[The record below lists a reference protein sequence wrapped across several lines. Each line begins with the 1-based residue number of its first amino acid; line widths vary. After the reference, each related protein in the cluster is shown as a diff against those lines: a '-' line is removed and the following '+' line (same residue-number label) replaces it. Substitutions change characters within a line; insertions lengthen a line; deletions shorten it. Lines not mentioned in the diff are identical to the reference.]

1 MNRYE
6 KAYDVIDTIL
16 HLMCGEKGE
25 DGYEPTHDEMVKAMD
40 DLKKLVGKA
49 TRKEYSYYGKEYFSV
64 PPNLQNLDFHLTE
77 APDGKINR
85 KEEREME
92 RTFRLRKKTFR
103 LREES
108 FTFDKK
114 GMILKG
120 EIFEDGQCIFVRA
133 WDIYL
138 NNKDIMSDEEVRDCL
153 ASGINYKWPYRISEL
168 EPLNPII
175 PLSKLEYDLLKYYS
189 EHGYQYIARDYDE
202 VLYAY
207 DTKPREMQYEWKATK
222 EITRINFR
230 DLFSFVKWEDEEPC
244 SITYI
249 LDNCEVVEDD

>member
-1 MNRYE
+1 
-6 KAYDVIDTIL
+6 
-16 HLMCGEKGE
+16 
-25 DGYEPTHDEMVKAMD
+25 
-40 DLKKLVGKA
+40 
-49 TRKEYSYYGKEYFSV
+49 
-64 PPNLQNLDFHLTE
+64 
-77 APDGKINR
+77 
-85 KEEREME
+85 ME

-103 LREES
+103 LRKKTFS
-108 FTFDKK
+108 FEKK

-120 EIFEDGQCIFVRA
+120 EVSEDNQYVLVKA

-138 NNKDIMSDEEVRDCL
+138 NNKDIMSDEEVEICF
-153 ASGINYKWPYRISEL
+153 INGSEYMWCYKTKEL
-168 EPLNPII
+168 EALNPII
-175 PLSKLEYDLLKYYS
+175 PLSKLEYELLKYYS

-207 DTKPREMQYEWKATK
+207 DTKPRKMQYEWKATK